1 MRYEIL
7 KKKKNWKRKCLN
19 YKQTENFKVFSGS
32 FFLSYLSLVLRLDF
46 HIREEQYILEVFHVV
61 YSSFLPSLFVV
72 MTNVWKITWSRLK
85 WADMNKRKRVGIDPC
100 NMRKTVLCKFTSSAR
115 RFSRFMHFSREWAR
129 LQSNNWF
136 KVSTLTKAFRVG
148 WTLQCEYDEYDYR

>member
-61 YSSFLPSLFVV
+61 YLPL
-72 MTNVWKITWSRLK
+72 
-85 WADMNKRKRVGIDPC
+85 
-100 NMRKTVLCKFTSSAR
+100 VLP
-115 RFSRFMHFSREWAR
+115 
-129 LQSNNWF
+129 
-136 KVSTLTKAFRVG
+136 AFIIRG
-148 WTLQCEYDEYDYR
+148 HDERMKNYMK